1 MGGGGGGGGGGGCTG
16 PVYNCQRVVEGS
28 GRPESET
35 VPVSCVGYSDA
46 FKQIPSED

>member
-1 MGGGGGGGGGGGCTG
+1 MDGGAGGRLYW
-16 PVYNCQRVVEGS
+16 VSVQLRVVEGS

-35 VPVSCVGYSDA
+35 VPVSCVGHSDA